1 MTITPVEYKLLLPR
15 YTQYTQ
21 TPIKNENIEA
31 GEMAQWLKH
40 TGCCI
45 RGLELNIQHP
55 HGGSQLSI
63 TVAPRIQMPSSGVQ
77 TYIYIKYINLLK
89 RKKKTA

>member
-1 MTITPVEYKLLLPR
+1 
-15 YTQYTQ
+15 
-21 TPIKNENIEA
+21 
-31 GEMAQWLKH
+31 MAQWLKH

-77 TYIYIKYINLLK
+77 TYMYIKYINLLK
-89 RKKKTA
+89 FLFHVCWCLPACMSL